1 MSKSYTP
8 GLKVLNKTR
17 IIKQRQLPLKGVVHL
32 EKGMKV
38 GPDTIVASTEIPG
51 NVHMVN
57 VANKLNI
64 EAKQIPECMLL
75 KENDKIKKDQIL
87 ARSKGIFGLFKSE
100 VKSPIDGEIINIS
113 VVTGQVV
120 ISEKPLAIK
129 LDAYI
134 PGVISKV
141 INEEGVIVN
150 SNGTFIQGIIGVG
163 GESKGELKVLIN
175 SHENSINTSDIN
187 DSLDGKI
194 IVCGSYINY
203 DIYKKASEVGVK
215 GIVCG
220 GFDYNDMSKILGKPL
235 GVAITGTEES
245 MNLILTEGFGEI
257 EMAKRTFQILKKNDG
272 KLVSINGATQIR
284 AGVLRPEIFIES
296 ENSDNNTTFNEDDL
310 IISEG
315 SVVRVIREPFFGKI
329 GKVISLPTEL
339 HKMKSETK
347 VRVAKIEFLNRSQE
361 IIPRANLEVILS
373 D

>member
-8 GLKVLNKTR
+8 GLKILENTKVDKER
-17 IIKQRQLPLKGVVHL
+17 VLPLKGELHVNVNDNV
-32 EKGMKV
+32 KSN
-38 GPDTIVASTEIPG
+38 TIVASTKIPG

-57 VANKLNI
+57 VANELNI
-64 EAKQIPECMLL
+64 EAKQISECMLI

-113 VVTGQVV
+113 TVTGQVV
-120 ISEKPLAIK
+120 ISEKPLAIN

-141 INEEGVIVN
+141 ISEEGVVVK

-163 GESKGELKVLIN
+163 GENKGELKVLVN
-175 SHENSINTSDIN
+175 SHQDSIKEKDIKGG
-187 DSLDGKI
+187 LEGKI
-194 IVCGSYINY
+194 IVCGSYITY
-203 DIYKKASEVGVK
+203 DIYKKASDFGVR

-220 GFDYNDMSKILGKPL
+220 GFDYNDISKILGKPL

-245 MNLILTEGFGEI
+245 MNLILTEGFGKI
-257 EMAKRTFQILKKNDG
+257 EMAKRTFEILKKNDG

-296 ENSDNNTTFNEDDL
+296 ETSCNNKTFNEDNL

-315 SVVRVIREPFFGKI
+315 SVVRIIREPFFGKI
-329 GKVISLPTEL
+329 GKVVSLPAEL
-339 HKMKSETK
+339 VTMKSETK
-347 VRVAKIEFLNRSQE
+347 VRVAKIKFSNDTEE